1 MQSLVVNWESVTSLV
16 AQAVPGLWAL
26 YLYGSWARPQPLPE
40 ADVGL
45 ALLAAEPLES
55 RLLLDLADR
64 IALQL
69 HRDVDLVDLRQVP
82 LPLRVEAIFRGVTLF
97 DGFPAKRAAFEGQ
110 TLAFYA
116 CLNEERREVLQRIG
130 EEGRIYG

>member
-1 MQSLVVNWESVTSLV
+1 MV
-16 AQAVPGLWAL
+16 AQEVPGLWAL

-40 ADVGL
+40 ADVDL
-45 ALLAAEPLES
+45 AVLAAEPLEP
-55 RLLLDLADR
+55 RLLWGLADR

-82 LPLRVEAIFRGVTLF
+82 LPLRMEAIFRGVLLF
-97 DGFPAKRAAFEGQ
+97 DACPAKRTAFEGQ

-116 CLNEERREVLQRIG
+116 RLNEERREVLERILK
-130 EEGRIYG
+130 EGRIYA